1 MAAGITGCDVF
12 HDDLDQCD
20 LFLEFR
26 YDYNMVNED
35 WFADQV
41 EEVKVY
47 VFDAEGKY
55 LQTFRSEERRVGKEC
70 RSRWSPYH

>member
-41 EEVKVY
+41 EE
-47 VFDAEGKY
+47 GG
-55 LQTFRSEERRVGKEC
+55 ERHE
-70 RSRWSPYH
+70 

>member
-41 EEVKVY
+41 EEVKVLSLIHIS
-47 VFDAEGKY
+47 EP
-55 LQTFRSEERRVGKEC
+55 TRRS
-70 RSRWSPYH
+70 

>member
-26 YDYNMVNED
+26 YAIT
-35 WFADQV
+35 W
-41 EEVKVY
+41 
-47 VFDAEGKY
+47 
-55 LQTFRSEERRVGKEC
+55 
-70 RSRWSPYH
+70 